1 VEKKDSWA
9 NFPKRN
15 HRQISKPKR
24 QTPKPQPKSI
34 KTMGRLTQMVEY
46 LNADKHPDSHEIT
59 DKYTHI
65 NINSTTKKVVS
76 VSKQIEAAINAVE
89 SSDYASMRKGMITN
103 HLKKAL
109 KAIP

>member
-1 VEKKDSWA
+1 MAKK
-9 NFPKRN
+9 
-15 HRQISKPKR
+15 
-24 QTPKPQPKSI
+24 
-34 KTMGRLTQMVEY
+34 V
-46 LNADKHPDSHEIT
+46 
-59 DKYTHI
+59 
-65 NINSTTKKVVS
+65 TKNVVS